1 MTDHFVSSPL
11 GVERWRDGP
20 LTPHVDAFAKQLQ
33 GLGYARATRRV
44 KLRLV
49 RSFSCW
55 LQRRD
60 FLAAEV
66 DEQKIV
72 EFLGRHARLGQGD
85 PTTLGDLLE
94 TLREDGVVSRPTPE
108 VEETQL
114 QRLEREFGRY
124 LSVERGLSQA
134 SLTNSLPFVRSF
146 LTHRFGASPI
156 VMDDVSARDVQ
167 RFLLRKLQTVGAS
180 RAQLMVG
187 ALRSFFRF
195 LRWRGDIAIDL
206 ASSVPRVA
214 DWRLSALPKSLRSE
228 EVERL
233 VNSCP
238 RGTITGQRD
247 HTLLLLLARLGL
259 RAGEVVALTLDD
271 IDWDAGA
278 VTVRGKGGREDR
290 LPIPRDVGQAMATY
304 LRQGRPQDCS
314 TRRFFVRMRAPRRG
328 FASSVAVCTIVRRA
342 LERAGIASPRKGA
355 HLLRHSLATEMLRK
369 GGSLAEIGEVLRHR
383 SLDTTAIYAKVDLVA
398 LRALAHPWPAGGK
411 P

>member
-1 MTDHFVSSPL
+1 MTVHFLSSPL
-11 GVERWRDGP
+11 TGERWRDGP
-20 LTPHVDAFAKQLQ
+20 LTPHLDAFAERLE
-33 GLGYARATRRV
+33 GLGYAGATRRV

-49 RSFSCW
+49 RSFSRW

-60 FLAAEV
+60 FLTAEV
-66 DEQKIV
+66 DEHKIV
-72 EFLGRHARLGQGD
+72 AFLGRHARVGQGD

-94 TLREDGVVSRPTPE
+94 TLRKDGVVSRPTAE
-108 VEETQL
+108 VDETQV
-114 QRLEREFGRY
+114 QRLEAEFGRY

-134 SLTNSLPFVRSF
+134 SLRNSLPFVRSF
-146 LTHRFGASPI
+146 LTHRFGAGPI
-156 VMDDVSARDVQ
+156 FMDDVRPPDVT

-180 RAQLMVG
+180 RAKLMVG

-206 ASSVPRVA
+206 ASSVPSVA

-233 VNSCP
+233 ISSC
-238 RGTITGQRD
+238 RRETVTGQRD
-247 HTLLLLLARLGL
+247 YTLLLLLARLGL

-278 VTVRGKGGREDR
+278 LTVRGKGGREDR

-304 LRQGRPQDCS
+304 LRQGRPHDCS
-314 TRRFFVRMRAPRRG
+314 TRRFFVRRKAPRRG

-355 HLLRHSLATEMLRK
+355 HLLRHSLASEMLRK

-383 SLDTTAIYAKVDLVA
+383 SMDTTAIYAKVDLVA
-398 LRALAHPWPAGGK
+398 LKALARPWPSGGK